1 MKKLIASLM
10 AIGMMGAACLPAFA
24 EDTTIDQDH
33 ATKRGTVNFKYSKS
47 AKYSITIPES
57 VTISQKDTATE
68 IVGLKVNSDNTDV
81 GLRKLQVTV
90 PGTTDIKDEGG
101 SNTVGTLTLDSE
113 KKDSAESTGGNVVVK
128 LGKDKF
134 TDGFGFKAT
143 VTEGANMDVNTEYT
157 APVEFTVALVEAE
170 A

>member
-24 EDTTIDQDH
+24 ADTTIDQDH

-90 PGTTDIKDEGG
+90 PASTDINNASSTK
-101 SNTVGTLTLDSE
+101 VGTLTIDSE

-128 LGKDKF
+128 LGKDNF

-143 VTEGANMDVNTEYT
+143 VTEEANMDVNTEYT